1 MKTIDKKM
9 AILKKYSKQQL
20 VDLKKEV
27 KARMNQRWE
36 GLARERQVHLL
47 KRQIAK
53 NRPKIVQFLASSR
66 SHTG

>member
-36 GLARERQVHLL
+36 GLACERQVHLL